1 MEDKVTIQ
9 EMANNYAE
17 LLPQKRIA
25 KKFCQIDY
33 TAGAKAVLEEIE
45 KVVNANS
52 ILGHPFPT
60 LSMRLGAIVDKIR
73 ELKGE

>member
-1 MEDKVTIQ
+1 MEDKLTIQ

-17 LLPQKRIA
+17 LLPQKRVA

-45 KVVNANS
+45 SVMPKTPYANPNEV
-52 ILGHPFPT
+52 IDVI
-60 LSMRLGAIVDKIR
+60 AYKIR
-73 ELKGE
+73 ELKGV

>member
-1 MEDKVTIQ
+1 MATIK

-25 KKFCQIDY
+25 KKFCKIDY
-33 TAGAKAVLEEIE
+33 EAGAKAVLEIFEE
-45 KVVNANS
+45 LVENRNFCA
-52 ILGHPFPT
+52 FPISVHQEF
-60 LSMRLGAIVDKIR
+60 LDKIK